1 MKAALV
7 CVLLGLLLVGT
18 AHAQDNS
25 VEAVDTTDQSV
36 EEDEAFVEMEAL
48 TNSGDDEAGGSGG
61 DDGGSGGKP
70 QLTTA
75 SPLATRSL
83 ARSLPVPFG
92 GLGVEFAV

>member
-36 EEDEAFVEMEAL
+36 EESLAETTTEGAEEEEAFVETEAL

-70 QLTTA
+70 QLTT
-75 SPLATRSL
+75 LL
-83 ARSLPVPFG
+83 ARS
-92 GLGVEFAV
+92 